1 MANLIGPDV
10 SFYQDAET
18 TPQGINFVKMKQT
31 AGYVVIRSGQNV
43 WVDSDFRTNWTGA
56 KSAGLPR
63 GSYWFYDSR
72 ANPTDQ
78 ADLWYSTFDGD
89 LGELPLFADFE
100 EAYGGAYTGWKHW
113 KTFLERIKSRVGNHE
128 IGIYTAYYYWVRNA
142 PNATTDAANL
152 AYFKQYPLWVANYGV
167 TTPLV
172 PKPWDANG
180 WTFWQFTDSGDG
192 DLYGVESSRIDLNY
206 FNGDLAAF
214 NARFKLGTPPPPPP
228 GPVWYKVTASALNVR
243 SGPGTTF
250 GVIGLLKQDEVVEGL
265 AISADGAWAKI
276 RRESDGLVGWASR
289 QYLIVT
295 SAPPPPP
302 PPPGDEEWFKVT
314 ASALNMREGPGT
326 EYRSLG
332 LIYRNEVVQRLDT
345 SDDGKWY
352 QVKRSYDGFTGWAS
366 KDYLEAT
373 TAPPPVSEEKYD
385 WYQVAATTLN
395 VREGPSSSFKVI
407 GYLTKGETVKSLE
420 LSTSGWHK
428 IEKMDGFTGW
438 ASGQFLTNVGKT
450 PATAMQKLFKGVLYY
465 RKTRSTPRRLVSHTL
480 VLDLKGAAFEF
491 LVTPPLRATEP
502 FLCTQTTSKFLEKNK
517 LHIAINA
524 DGFYTLDPA
533 AYPPATYCAGGG
545 EPAKLVGLAASRGK
559 QYSTKAPG
567 RPIMYMS
574 QKNVVTFDK
583 LTGAAFNAITGDRY
597 LVTKGKKVAS
607 LESNSMDPRT
617 AIGVSQNGRYL
628 VIVVV
633 DGREFSE
640 GATFPE
646 LADLLL
652 AHSVYTG
659 VALDGGG
666 SSAMIVKGADGK
678 PRAVN
683 KLMNDNIPGNERE
696 VANHLGA
703 FIK

>member
-18 TPQGINFVKMKQT
+18 TPQGINFGKMKQS
-31 AGYVVIRSGQNV
+31 AGYVIIRSGQNV
-43 WVDSDFRTNWTGA
+43 WIDSDFRNNWTGA
-56 KSAGLPR
+56 KAVGLPR

-72 ANPTDQ
+72 ANPTEQ
-78 ADLWYSTFDGD
+78 ADLWYSAFDGD
-89 LGELPLFADFE
+89 LGDLPLFADFE
-100 EAYGGAYTGWKHW
+100 EAYGGAYTGWRHW

-128 IGIYTAYYYWVRNA
+128 IGIYTAYYYWVSRA

-167 TTPLV
+167 STPLV
-172 PKPWDANG
+172 PKPWDTNG

-206 FNGDLAAF
+206 FNGDQTAF
-214 NARFKLGTPPPPPP
+214 NTRFKLGTPPPPPP

-243 SGPGTTF
+243 SGAGTTF
-250 GVIGLLKQDEVVEGL
+250 GVVGVLKQDEVVKGL

-276 RRESDGLVGWASR
+276 RREPDGLEGWSSR

-326 EYRSLG
+326 QYRSLG
-332 LIYRNEVVQRLDT
+332 LVYRNEVVQRLDT
-345 SDDGKWY
+345 SSDGNWY

-366 KDYLEAT
+366 KEFLEAT

-385 WYQVAATTLN
+385 WYQVTASTLN
-395 VREGPSSSFKVI
+395 VREGPSSSFRAI

-420 LSTSGWHK
+420 TSPGGWQK
-428 IEKMDGFTGW
+428 IEKADGFTGW

-450 PATAMQKLFKGVLYY
+450 PASAMQKLFKGVLYY

-480 VLDLKGAAFEF
+480 ALDLKGATFEF
-491 LVTPPLRATEP
+491 LVTPPLRAAEP
-502 FLCTQTTSKFLEKNK
+502 FLCAQNTSKFLEKNK

-533 AYPPATYCAGGG
+533 TYPPATYCADGG
-545 EPAKLVGLAASRGK
+545 EPVKLVGLAASRGK
-559 QYSTKAPG
+559 PYSTKAPG
-567 RPIMYMS
+567 RPILYIS
-574 QKNVVTFDK
+574 QKNVVSFDK
-583 LTGAAFNAITGDRY
+583 LSGNVFNAITGDRY

-607 LESNSMDPRT
+607 LESSSMDPRT

-683 KLMNDNIPGNERE
+683 KLMNDNIPGNERP
-696 VANHLGA
+696 VGNHLGA